1 MTRWHWLFLAA
12 FVVLLRLPYFN
23 VPTIHIDEQFY
34 LVVAD
39 KWVNHGLVPYVDVWD
54 RKPIGIFAIFVVA
67 VILFK
72 NAIVGYQVI
81 ATLFVIATCGVV
93 FRIAR
98 MIVDGWVP
106 LFAAMIYAVGVMLWE
121 GQGGQTPVF
130 YNLLV
135 VGAAAIMFGAAIEGV
150 PSQRDAV
157 IKMLSASLLFGLS
170 LQIKYTAVI
179 EAAVLSLYVLYLLYK
194 RRLFKLHE
202 FGALTVA
209 MMFCGLVPTII
220 VGTIYAVYGY
230 WPEFFD
236 ANFISIFEK
245 HTWNL
250 NAVEYF
256 RRFRNTSLFGIFF
269 IPLAACGLWRVVRN
283 QDLGPQGIVLR
294 GLALWLLAAFVG
306 ALMFGNPTQH
316 YFLPTVAPMALLGS
330 IGFYWLGQS
339 SGNLGRRI
347 AAIQSGLRG
356 YGGHVAI
363 LTVPIIASFV
373 MSFTN
378 PQARGEPADIY
389 AVGAFM
395 KEHRAGG
402 CAFVFN
408 RLPILYYL
416 GDLCAPS
423 EYVFPNHLSEIGEVR
438 TPGGQRLKEL
448 ERVLAST
455 PAMIFVRRPHT
466 KDIDLE
472 AIDMLEQTLHDR
484 YALVMERAGYEQL
497 YQVYMPV
504 SRLRGV
510 ARP

>member
-1 MTRWHWLFLAA
+1 MTRWHWLFITA

-23 VPTIHIDEQFY
+23 CPTIHIDEQFY

-39 KWVNHGLVPYVDVWD
+39 KWLNYGMVPYVDVWD
-54 RKPIGIFAIFVVA
+54 RKPIGIFAIFAVA
-67 VILFK
+67 VALFK
-72 NAIVGYQVI
+72 NAIVGYQTI
-81 ATLFVIATCGVV
+81 AALFVIATCGVV

-98 MIVDGWVP
+98 MIGDGWIP
-106 LFAAMIYAVGVMLWE
+106 LLATMIYAVGIMLWE

-130 YNLLV
+130 YNLFV
-135 VGAAAIMFGAAIEGV
+135 VTAVAIMFGLIREGAANR
-150 PSQRDAV
+150 RDIAV
-157 IKMLSASLLFGLS
+157 GMLSASLLFGLS
-170 LQIKYTAVI
+170 LQIKYTAVL
-179 EAAVLSLYVLYLLYK
+179 EAAALSLYVLGVLHQ
-194 RRLFKLHE
+194 RRIFKLHE
-202 FGALTVA
+202 FGALTIA
-209 MMFCGLVPTII
+209 MMHCGLVPTVI
-220 VGTIYAVYGY
+220 VGAIYAIHGH

-250 NAVEYF
+250 NAAEYF

-269 IPLAACGLWRVVRN
+269 IPLAAYGFWRVVRGR
-283 QDLGPQGIVLR
+283 DLGAEGVVLR
-294 GLALWLLAAFVG
+294 GVALWLLAAFVG

-330 IGFYWLGQS
+330 LGFYWLGQ
-339 SGNLGRRI
+339 GKGGIGRRI
-347 AAIQSGLRG
+347 AAIQGGLRG
-356 YGGHVAI
+356 CGGYVAI
-363 LTVPIIASFV
+363 LTVPIIASYV
-373 MSFTN
+373 VAVTN

-389 AVGAFM
+389 AVGVFM
-395 KEHRAGG
+395 KEHRTDG

-416 GDLCAPS
+416 GDLCVPTK
-423 EYVFPNHLSEIGEVR
+423 YVFPNHLSEISEVR

-466 KDIDLE
+466 ADIDLN
-472 AIDMLEQTLHDR
+472 AIDMVEQTLHDR
-484 YALVMERAGYEQL
+484 YALVMERAGHGQL

-504 SRLRGV
+504 SRLGD
-510 ARP
+510 ASLP